1 MILSENSSTLGSRC
15 CSAARSE
22 TEWQRN
28 ESWKVRLL
36 KLPPKLNMQARASTA
51 ASGRAAGSERCTGGE
66 CGAVVA
72 WRAVVAVAGSSW
84 PRSGVWRCGA
94 ASAEALVLDVKL
106 PCPRSSAPTH
116 TGRMDKMT
124 FEYYS
129 WQRQGF

>member
-51 ASGRAAGSERCTGGE
+51 ASGRAAGWWVACTRARHLGRRGERTDRHLILG
-66 CGAVVA
+66 
-72 WRAVVAVAGSSW
+72 
-84 PRSGVWRCGA
+84 
-94 ASAEALVLDVKL
+94 
-106 PCPRSSAPTH
+106 PTH
-116 TGRMDKMT
+116 GLAYRCLRRLVRS
-124 FEYYS
+124 FYAFH
-129 WQRQGF
+129 GLPA

>member
-36 KLPPKLNMQARASTA
+36 RPPPPPKLNMQARALTA

-66 CGAVVA
+66 CGTVVA
-72 WRAVVAVAGSSW
+72 WRQWWRWQGSGQSRRSTALTSVA
-84 PRSGVWRCGA
+84 RCLAWG
-94 ASAEALVLDVKL
+94 
-106 PCPRSSAPTH
+106 
-116 TGRMDKMT
+116 DK
-124 FEYYS
+124 
-129 WQRQGF
+129 